1 MEGRSQESLIS
12 ELSWAFCVLDL
23 CMEVGTGNATE
34 ERMATSEQ
42 IPNVSIYPIQGSVI
56 PGSKREFADIE

>member
-1 MEGRSQESLIS
+1 MEI
-12 ELSWAFCVLDL
+12 
-23 CMEVGTGNATE
+23 GTGNATE

-56 PGSKREFADIE
+56 LGSKREFADIE